1 MSNNTIELT
10 YKPNVIDICVE
21 PPKKVIIT
29 PLNPNQRGEKGADG
43 QGVVEELV
51 CGQAI
56 VKFRVLTTNS
66 DGKAIYASNMEI
78 NHVNR
83 VLGISILAGAENA
96 TIKFQRFGL
105 IYNDSWNWTPEEVL
119 YLGENGIITNSPP
132 TLGSLIVCG
141 YAQTD
146 KQINFTLDQNIM
158 TWTNSA
164 W

>member
-21 PPKKVIIT
+21 PPKQVIIT

-51 CGQAI
+51 CGQPI
-56 VKFRVLTTNS
+56 VKFRVLTTNAS
-66 DGKAIYASNMEI
+66 GKAIYASNMEI

-83 VLGISILAGAENA
+83 VIGISMLAGAENA

-105 IYNDSWNWTPEEVL
+105 IYNDSWNWTPTEVL
-119 YLGENGIITNSPP
+119 YLGEDGVITNSPP
-132 TLGSLIVCG
+132 VLGSLIVCG
-141 YAQTD
+141 YAQTN